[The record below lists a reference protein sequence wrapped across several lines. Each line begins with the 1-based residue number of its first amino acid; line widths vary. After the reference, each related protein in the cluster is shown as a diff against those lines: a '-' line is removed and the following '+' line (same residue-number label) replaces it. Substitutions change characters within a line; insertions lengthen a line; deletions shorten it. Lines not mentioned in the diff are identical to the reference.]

1 MAGRSS
7 YKLEGTI
14 YGASVSRTIRSF
26 DSSGWEIGVDVDA
39 GVGED
44 IILRITVD
52 VSVFVA

>member
-1 MAGRSS
+1 M
-7 YKLEGTI
+7 
-14 YGASVSRTIRSF
+14 
-26 DSSGWEIGVDVDA
+26 DVDAVDRDDA